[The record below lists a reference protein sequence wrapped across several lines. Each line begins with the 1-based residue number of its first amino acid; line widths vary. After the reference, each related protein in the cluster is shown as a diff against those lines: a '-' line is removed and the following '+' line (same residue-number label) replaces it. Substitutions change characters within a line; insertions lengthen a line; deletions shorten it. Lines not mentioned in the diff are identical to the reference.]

1 MDENF
6 LSGALAFGFEAAP
19 TAIQQLL
26 KESPDESKAVIPEK
40 RNMGG
45 FISRKPNPF
54 MSGIPMILRN
64 RNNAKI

>member
-1 MDENF
+1 MDENV
-6 LSGALAFGFEAAP
+6 LSGALAFAFESLP
-19 TAIQQLL
+19 VTIQQMF

>member
-1 MDENF
+1 MDENV
-6 LSGALAFGFEAAP
+6 LSGALAFGIEGADVALRQMF
-19 TAIQQLL
+19 